1 MASTFY
7 GVIDM
12 KSRYMLALAFGALFS
27 TGCATSSEVRLAKD
41 EAMDAAGDA
50 SRKAEEA
57 LREAKEAR
65 RLAQDADAR
74 ASRAEEMLNRSFKRS
89 MYK

>member
-1 MASTFY
+1 
-7 GVIDM
+7 M
-12 KSRYMLALAFGALFS
+12 KSRYLIALALTTVIS

-50 SRKAEEA
+50 NRKADEA

-74 ASRAEEMLNRSFKRS
+74 ATRAEEMLNRSFKRS

>member
-1 MASTFY
+1 
-7 GVIDM
+7 M
-12 KSRYMLALAFGALFS
+12 KSRYMLALVLGVVVS
-27 TGCATSSEVRLAKD
+27 TGCATTSEVKLAKN
-41 EAMDAAGDA
+41 EALDAAGDA
-50 SRKAEEA
+50 SRKADEA

-74 ASRAEEMLNRSFKRS
+74 ATRAEEMLNRGFKRS